1 MDYGQQSFI
10 EEPPLT
16 QIRNEKM
23 KNTQI
28 VLSRGLTQL
37 QDSPASASLELTQEM
52 TASKND
58 SPLLKKAEL
67 FNLTN

>member
-1 MDYGQQSFI
+1 MDYGQFSM
-10 EEPPLT
+10 EENQT
-16 QIRNEKM
+16 QIRDEKK

-28 VLSRGLTQL
+28 VLSKGLTTQL
-37 QDSPASASLELTQEM
+37 EDSQQSVSLELTQEQ

-58 SPLLKKAEL
+58 SPLLKKAEI